1 MISKHDGYY
10 YNKNKIMKHLGFI
23 LTKSAQGIY
32 GNCLKLNRL

>member
-23 LTKSAQGIY
+23 LTKSAQGI
-32 GNCLKLNRL
+32 LRKLFKIE